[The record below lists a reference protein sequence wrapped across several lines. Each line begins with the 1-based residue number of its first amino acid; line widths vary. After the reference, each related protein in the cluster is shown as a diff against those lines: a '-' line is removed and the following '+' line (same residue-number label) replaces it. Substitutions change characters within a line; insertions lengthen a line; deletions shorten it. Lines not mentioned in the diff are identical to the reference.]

1 MEDKCKN
8 CENESMLKYAEA
20 VFKLEKAERYNKLL
34 ERCLDV
40 KDELC
45 NTLRED
51 NEELRTRLKI
61 YKEEG
66 EF

>member
-1 MEDKCKN
+1 MEDKCRE
-8 CENESMLKYAEA
+8 CENETLLKCADLELR
-20 VFKLEKAERYNKLL
+20 LEKAERYNKLL

-45 NTLRED
+45 SALRED
-51 NEELRTRLKI
+51 NEELRTKLKI